1 MGEMKPTPGPWN
13 FYTEPQPNGCP
24 IVGNSDGLMVAMVAH
39 SVNYQDQKEAAL
51 SDARLIA
58 EAGTVFHNTGL
69 SPVQLVEMVKEL
81 KAALNLWLG
90 TANEPNAGWR
100 GAGGSDVLFACEHC
114 GKKHEDCTRLEHAC
128 DCPITLA
135 RAALA
140 KCEGVGNG

>member
-1 MGEMKPTPGPWN
+1 MGEMKPTPGPWS

-24 IVGNSDGLMVAMVAH
+24 IVGNEKGLMVAMVAH
-39 SVNYQDQKEAAL
+39 SVLFANQSQAAL

-81 KAALNLWLG
+81 QSVTRRLMRSFP
-90 TANEPNAGWR
+90 TDSDMEEAGWEQCEI
-100 GAGGSDVLFACEHC
+100 DEACNAH
-114 GKKHEDCTRLEHAC
+114 DA
-128 DCPITLA
+128 A

-140 KCEGVGNG
+140 KCEGVGNDRA